1 MKKKLIFPALVA
13 VGSIALGVGAT
24 FALFSSNES
33 SRAELEAGVVKVNFE
48 NTMTKALS
56 RFADD
61 TPYNAMAHA
70 GDDNLAVFENG
81 GTASIVS
88 TTGDSTKLVLDRIS
102 PMDMVS
108 FKATA
113 TNASNINIKFRY
125 FVKLE
130 GELLPALQVKID
142 GTEYATPTNGKTIY
156 SLWSQAMTPDV
167 ESLFV
172 KDVSVYF
179 PYEASVGVDQNSF
192 QGKQCSIEIGIE
204 AIQGNATVVDEIS
217 EDPSPAYET
226 IHSPDPTDENKTV
239 VMPSSNGEWTA
250 IVGGGAVDN
259 NPETELSYTFSL
271 REEPAAPIGA
281 GSQCES
287 YDVSFTGIK
296 EGNTEPIIITRRIGA
311 GKQNVKVYHNGEEIP
326 SQYDEVTGYVT
337 FTVTN
342 FSPFD
347 FVWDA
352 PRETSYGFYNSYK
365 VDSGLETEHW
375 VHEISS
381 VSEFKNLVLP
391 NEAAQALADKAGLNS
406 EKTVYVLKDNIS
418 FNNKTPWEAMG
429 VTKDEWQNYVF
440 TGTLTGGD
448 TIKNLSDSIIASADC
463 ESLTTKKF
471 VGALFSKIET
481 AAISNL
487 TVSNFVV
494 EQGATALESS
504 GILFGGN
511 EPGSTE
517 TQHVY
522 NLSVEN
528 VTIDETCSILGAKN
542 VGAFM
547 GNVRYFNYL
556 HVNNYQNYATVSS
569 TGYGASGFA
578 GTATG
583 LKEALFENSSN
594 NGTISGNEGRAS
606 GFIGAISGIG
616 TGPKQTLSGGFK
628 FLNCSSNGALND
640 YPTKAMQGGG
650 YFVGL
655 QASTDSA
662 AFSAEC
668 ANCTIGGTLKTN
680 ISESGNFT
688 LAYERNA
695 DWIVNKVDMST
706 LVISNVVAKMG
717 LAGNYST
724 HRLSVDESGLEVDHY
739 TLTIRMDC
747 YDAKADFDTKTC
759 YSTNG
764 GGKILNIVSSQQ
776 YATKADLETNAKMVS
791 RIGYFMPTKDDVTIE
806 KGDVSRYANITAHRF
821 QEFVLDESKR
831 GTEGFDQVLSEDSD
845 GGLRYIAMNNTVDEY
860 ERFTVFTRMGTYMH
874 YVVSAFD
881 ANGAMIGL
889 GEWTYGIFHIDDDH
903 CNSVLPIGADSYTF
917 YKNYKW

>member
-352 PRETSYGFYNSYK
+352 PRETSYGFYDSYK
-365 VDSGLETEHW
+365 VDEGLDTEHW
-375 VHEISS
+375 VHEITCKDEFQNIVDSS
-381 VSEFKNLVLP
+381 VHDS
-391 NEAAQALADKAGLNS
+391 KAGAYAYPGAHDEN
-406 EKTVYVLKDNIS
+406 TVYLIKNDIDFGGLLWDTDQLVSEVNAYPFIGHLVGDN
-418 FNNKTPWEAMG
+418 EG
-429 VTKDEWQNYVF
+429 VTLSNIHVTEINGGVDTGSMFCVF
-440 TGTLTGGD
+440 GRAVNASFEKLT
-448 TIKNLSDSIIASADC
+448 LSDC
-463 ESLTTKKF
+463 
-471 VGALFSKIET
+471 
-481 AAISNL
+481 
-487 TVSNFVV
+487 TVSNDGGDKCALLCGGNKTASYTDILGNDFVV
-494 EQGATALESS
+494 KYIEFKD
-504 GILFGGN
+504 IL
-511 EPGSTE
+511 
-517 TQHVY
+517 
-522 NLSVEN
+522 
-528 VTIDETCSILGAKN
+528 IDETCSLKAGENGGGVCAVLRFYTDHILFNNCTNKASIFTPNGNNGGILGQMSQNPTTKSHATPAVLRNCVN
-542 VGAFM
+542 VGQIQ
-547 GNVRYFNYL
+547 GNGNYVGGL
-556 HVNNYQNYATVSS
+556 IGHYCTNSPDSGCFDCANYGVIKQGSTSTVGSIIGGNS
-569 TGYGASGFA
+569 AGYGPVLNNCTNAGMIYSK
-578 GTATG
+578 GTAIYDFQQGNKVLYEEKGADEVSETEF
-583 LKEALFENSSN
+583 KEIFL
-594 NGTISGNEGRAS
+594 NGWADKE
-606 GFIGAISGIG
+606 IGASIDKDNKKIVVD
-616 TGPKQTLSGGFK
+616 T
-628 FLNCSSNGALND
+628 NDGA
-640 YPTKAMQGGG
+640 
-650 YFVGL
+650 
-655 QASTDSA
+655 
-662 AFSAEC
+662 
-668 ANCTIGGTLKTN
+668 
-680 ISESGNFT
+680 
-688 LAYERNA
+688 
-695 DWIVNKVDMST
+695 
-706 LVISNVVAKMG
+706 
-717 LAGNYST
+717 
-724 HRLSVDESGLEVDHY
+724 DHY
-739 TLTIRMDC
+739 TMQISAFKVDIDTATNKAVPQRSGSIMLHVKENLTSEQIKD
-747 YDAKADFDTKTC
+747 
-759 YSTNG
+759 
-764 GGKILNIVSSQQ
+764 
-776 YATKADLETNAKMVS
+776 YALINQL
-791 RIGYFMPTKDDVTIE
+791 GYFAPGPGE
-806 KGDVSRYANITAHRF
+806 CP
-821 QEFVLDESKR
+821 
-831 GTEGFDQVLSEDSD
+831 
-845 GGLRYIAMNNTVDEY
+845 VDEY
-860 ERFTVFTRMGTYMH
+860 HGGLNIGTRAEFVTSTYFLDYSLH
-874 YVVSAFD
+874 GQEGYEAGYGVNSKGGYCIVDNTGNTTGYWACLLTFRQNIRYQITGYDKDGNVVSSGYVVYAPYS
-881 ANGAMIGL
+881 L
-889 GEWTYGIFHIDDDH
+889 GGNNNYTTEIVGYTPD
-903 CNSVLPIGADSYTF
+903 VL
-917 YKNYKW
+917 